1 MAQYQLAVK
10 VRDTKGKGAAKK
22 MRKEM
27 DIPGIFYG
35 ADTEPVMVSF
45 KDGELRKILK
55 NAASKNIIM
64 SLQIEGGKD
73 TGSKLVILK
82 ELQSDPLK
90 DKYIHADFCEI
101 SLDKELTLNVPVVL
115 INTPAG
121 AALGGVL
128 QHVRR
133 ELTIKCLPDKVI
145 EKIEVDVSSLG
156 IGDSLH
162 IRDVVF
168 PEGITSTQEDHLTV
182 AVVNAPAAAEKA
194 APGEEG
200 VEGEEGEEAKAEEGK
215 EAKEVKE
222 K

>member
-10 VRDTKGKGAAKK
+10 ERDTKGKEAAKK
-22 MRKEM
+22 MRQSM

-35 ADTEPVMVSF
+35 AKSEPIMVTF
-45 KDGELRKILK
+45 IDGELRKILK
-55 NAASKNIIM
+55 SAASKNIILN
-64 SLQIEGGKD
+64 LQIQSAKGTD
-73 TGSKLVILK
+73 SKLVILK

-90 DKYIHADFCEI
+90 ERYIHADFCEI
-101 SLDKELTLNVPVVL
+101 SLDKELILNIPVIL

-121 AALGGVL
+121 VALGGVL

-145 EKIEVDVSSLG
+145 EKIEIDVSGLG
-156 IGDSLH
+156 VGDSLH
-162 IRDVVF
+162 IRDVAF
-168 PEGITSTQEDHLTV
+168 PEGITSTQEGHLTV

-200 VEGEEGEEAKAEEGK
+200 EEAKAEEP
-215 EAKEVKE
+215 E
-222 K
+222 KK